1 MPKEGVLETIIEV
14 FSTVTVGKV
23 LGELDK
29 RVSSY
34 VADFIRRIMK
44 RIMLMAA
51 GVAITLVGLTFL
63 FAASALYLNELLR
76 SAWMG
81 WGILGLIIL
90 AIGVGLLASSRR

>member
-1 MPKEGVLETIIEV
+1 MPKEGLLESIIEI

-23 LGELDK
+23 LGKLDK
-29 RVSSY
+29 RLSSY
-34 VADFIRRIMK
+34 LGDFINRIMK

-51 GVAITLVGLTFL
+51 GVAITLVGLVFL